1 MKDFDAA
8 RFRSQSRELKPRL
21 GRPLM
26 YEPVT
31 GSTNDNALL
40 AARAGAPHGSL
51 FVADEQ
57 TAGRGRRGN
66 AWLAAPGENLLFSVL
81 LRLTLE
87 LSQAS
92 ALTLAV
98 GLALR
103 DAIGPLLKEPA
114 QIKWPNDLYVGGKKL
129 AGILVESQLQGDRLQ
144 AVVVGIGLNVATRDF
159 PPEIAARATSLAL
172 LGASS
177 VERESLLQEI
187 LNALALRLDAYQH
200 SGVAGILDEL
210 NAADALRGK
219 RVRVDAQVGVGR
231 GLDEQ
236 GRLLLEDD
244 AGAVRAISAG
254 TVELIPAEPP
264 SHASASEDGD
274 TQRPSLRR

>member
-1 MKDFDAA
+1 MKPFDAE
-8 RFRSQSRELKPRL
+8 RFRTHARTTKPAL

-40 AARAGAPHGSL
+40 AARAGAPHGSV

-57 TAGRGRRGN
+57 NAGRGRRGN
-66 AWLAAPGENLLFSVL
+66 TWLAAPGESLLFSVL
-81 LRLTLE
+81 LRPKLE
-87 LSQAS
+87 VWHCS

-103 DAIGPLLKEPA
+103 DAVAPHLNDAPRL
-114 QIKWPNDLYVGGKKL
+114 KWPNDLYVNDKKL

-144 AVVVGIGLNVATRDF
+144 AVVVGIGLNVATREF

-172 LGASS
+172 LGACD
-177 VERESLLQEI
+177 VAREPLLQEI
-187 LNALALRLDAYQH
+187 LNALELRLETYQAT
-200 SGVAGILDEL
+200 GVAGILDEL

-219 RVRVDAQVGVGR
+219 RVRVDAQEGVGR
-231 GLDEQ
+231 GLDDQ

-244 AGAVRAISAG
+244 AGALHAIVAG
-254 TVELIPAEPP
+254 TVEL
-264 SHASASEDGD
+264 
-274 TQRPSLRR
+274 L

>member
-1 MKDFDAA
+1 MKPFDAA
-8 RFRSQSRELKPRL
+8 RFRTQARELKTKL

-26 YEPVT
+26 YEPIT

-66 AWLAAPGENLLFSVL
+66 AWLAAPGESLLFSVL
-81 LRLTLE
+81 LRPTLE

-103 DAIGPLLKEPA
+103 DAVSPLLAETA
-114 QIKWPNDLYVGGKKL
+114 QIKWPNDLYVNGKKL
-129 AGILVESQLQGDRLQ
+129 AGILLESQLQGDRLQ
-144 AVVVGIGLNVATRDF
+144 AVVVGVGLNVSARDF
-159 PPEIAARATSLAL
+159 PPEIAARATSLTV
-172 LGASS
+172 LGAGR
-177 VERESLLQEI
+177 VEREALLQEI
-187 LNALALRLDAYQH
+187 LNALALRLDAFQH
-200 SGVAGILDEL
+200 TGVAGILDEL
-210 NAADALRGK
+210 NAADALRGQ
-219 RVRVDAQVGVGR
+219 RVRVDGQEGVGR

-236 GRLLLEDD
+236 GRLLLED
-244 AGAVRAISAG
+244 GANVVHAITAG
-254 TVELIPAEPP
+254 TVEL
-264 SHASASEDGD
+264 S
-274 TQRPSLRR
+274 

>member
-1 MKDFDAA
+1 MKPFDAD
-8 RFRSQSRELKPRL
+8 RFRAQSRETKPPL

-31 GSTNDNALL
+31 GSTNDDALS
-40 AARAGAPHGSL
+40 AARAGAPHGSV

-66 AWLAAPGENLLFSVL
+66 AWLAAPGESLLFSVL
-81 LRLTLE
+81 LRPKLE

-103 DAIGPLLKEPA
+103 DAIAPQVSGA
-114 QIKWPNDLYVGGKKL
+114 THIKWPNDLYVNGQKL
-129 AGILVESQLQGDRLQ
+129 AGILLESQLQGDRLQ

-159 PPEIAARATSLAL
+159 PPEIAPRATSLAL
-172 LGASS
+172 LGAGH
-177 VERESLLQEI
+177 VEREPLLQAI
-187 LNALALRLDAYQH
+187 LNALALRLDRYQQA
-200 SGVAGILDEL
+200 GVTGILDEL

-219 RVRVDAQVGVGR
+219 RVRVDGQEGIGG

-236 GRLLLEDD
+236 GRLLLRDD
-244 AGAVRAISAG
+244 VGAVHAIVAG
-254 TVELIPAEPP
+254 TVEL
-264 SHASASEDGD
+264 
-274 TQRPSLRR
+274 L

>member
-1 MKDFDAA
+1 MTPFDAD
-8 RFRSQSRELKPRL
+8 RFRAAARESKPAL

-40 AARAGAPHGSL
+40 AARSGAPHGSL

-66 AWLAAPGENLLFSVL
+66 VWLAAPGESLLFSVL
-81 LRLTLE
+81 LRPKLE
-87 LSQAS
+87 LSQTS
-92 ALTLAV
+92 ALTLAI

-103 DAIGPLLKEPA
+103 DAVDPLLTTSA
-114 QIKWPNDLYVGGKKL
+114 QIKWPNDLYVNGKKL
-129 AGILVESQLQGDRLQ
+129 AGVLVESQLQGEHLQ
-144 AVVVGIGLNVATRDF
+144 AVVVGVGLNVSTLDF

-172 LGASS
+172 LGARDI
-177 VERESLLQEI
+177 EREPLLQTL
-187 LNALALRLDAYQH
+187 LNAIALRVEVYERT
-200 SGVAGILDEL
+200 GIAGILDEL
-210 NAADALRGK
+210 NAADALRDQ
-219 RVRVDAQVGVGR
+219 RVRVDALVGIGR

-244 AGAVRAISAG
+244 SGAVHAIIAG
-254 TVELIPAEPP
+254 TVEL
-264 SHASASEDGD
+264 
-274 TQRPSLRR
+274 L

>member
-1 MKDFDAA
+1 MTPFDAA
-8 RFRSQSRELKPRL
+8 RFRAQARELKPRL

-57 TAGRGRRGN
+57 TAGRGRRGH
-66 AWLAAPGENLLFSVL
+66 AWLAAPGESLLFSVL
-81 LRLTLE
+81 LRPTLE

-103 DAIGPLLKEPA
+103 DAIAPLLTEAA
-114 QIKWPNDLYVGGKKL
+114 QIKWPNDLYVNEKKL
-129 AGILVESQLQGDRLQ
+129 AGILVESQLQGERLQ
-144 AVVVGIGLNVATRDF
+144 AVVVGVGLNVLTRDF
-159 PPEIAARATSLAL
+159 PAEIAARATSLAV
-172 LGASS
+172 LGATR
-177 VERESLLQEI
+177 VEREPLLQEI
-187 LNALALRLDAYQH
+187 LNALALRLDAYQQT
-200 SGVAGILDEL
+200 GVAGILDEL
-210 NAADALRGK
+210 NAADALRGR
-219 RVRVDAQVGVGR
+219 RVQVDTQAGLGR

-244 AGAVRAISAG
+244 AGVTHAITAG
-254 TVELIPAEPP
+254 TVEL
-264 SHASASEDGD
+264 
-274 TQRPSLRR
+274 L